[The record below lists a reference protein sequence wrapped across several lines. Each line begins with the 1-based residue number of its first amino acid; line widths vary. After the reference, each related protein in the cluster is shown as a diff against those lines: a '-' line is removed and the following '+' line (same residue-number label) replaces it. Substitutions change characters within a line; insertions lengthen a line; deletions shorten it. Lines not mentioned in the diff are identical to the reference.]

1 MEKPKNAEEYIAQLK
16 NQLAM
21 NDGCGVTHYNLAVAL
36 MGLKRYNEAEGEL
49 QEAIGCSPNLGEA
62 YVLLGGIALQRGD
75 LDGCLYYNRQ
85 GTKVKAGFSVAWGN
99 IGFVYLQ
106 KGDVDEAIK
115 ALQKA
120 IVYNSKFVQAYVTLA
135 NAYLMKGLV
144 DESIEANMKAL
155 ELQPDFAIAH
165 YNLALGYIEKGDF
178 QKAIENCDKAAALGY
193 QPEPEILKELDAHR
207 RNNG

>member
-1 MEKPKNAEEYIAQLK
+1 MEQPRNAEEYITQLK

-21 NDGCGVTHYNLAVAL
+21 NDGCGITHYNLAVAL
-36 MGLKRYNEAEGEL
+36 MGVKRYEEAEGEL
-49 QEAIGCSPNLGEA
+49 QEAINCSPNLGEA
-62 YVLLGGIALQRGD
+62 YVLLGGIALQQDD

-85 GTKVKAGFSVAWGN
+85 ATKVKAGFSIAWGN
-99 IGFVYLQ
+99 IGFAYLQ
-106 KGDVDEAIK
+106 KGEADEAIK

-155 ELQPDFAIAH
+155 ELQSDFPIAY
-165 YNLALGYIEKGDF
+165 YNLALCYLEKKDF
-178 QKAIENCDKAAALGY
+178 KKAVENCDKAIELGY
-193 QPEPEILKELDAHR
+193 EVPARILKEIEAHR
-207 RNNG
+207 QENS